1 MSIRKIFVSVIA
13 VCILALSVSSCMAG
27 AEEHIDVK
35 ISVSDVPMSN
45 DKVLIRKDILFARYD
60 AWPQADLKMD
70 IYSPSDS
77 GSDPGSDSGNAKHP
91 AVILIPGGCWIT
103 APKSAWSQ
111 MCMKLAENNFIAA
124 GIEYRVIGAA
134 DYTEI
139 IGDVKAAVRYL
150 RAHADELHI
159 DSNKIAVM
167 GASAGGYLA
176 VMLGV
181 TGNTDKFTFGDNL
194 NQSSKVQAV
203 IDCFGL
209 TDLTRTA
216 DDYSDEKKELYYS
229 PSSFLS
235 IFVNGVSGYK
245 NRKGGSIRDNH
256 DTAEDSNPL
265 NYIGKDTPPFLIF
278 HGDNDKTVSLSQ
290 SKILHDALT
299 QKGIDSSFYIINGG
313 EHDAVYFHQPEI
325 VKIITDFLN
334 RVLK

>member
-1 MSIRKIFVSVIA
+1 MSRKIFVSLVT
-13 VCILALSVSSCMAG
+13 VFLLALSISSCMAG
-27 AEEHIDVK
+27 VEEHIDVK

-70 IYSPSDS
+70 IYSPSD
-77 GSDPGSDSGNAKHP
+77 NAKHP

-159 DSNKIAVM
+159 DANKIAVM

-194 NQSSKVQAV
+194 NQSSNVQAV

-216 DDYSDEKKELYYS
+216 DDYSDDKKELYYS
-229 PSSFLS
+229 PSSFIS
-235 IFVNGVSGYK
+235 IFVNGVAGYK

-256 DTAEDSNPL
+256 ERAEDANPL
-265 NYIGKDTPPFLIF
+265 NYISKDTPPFLIF
-278 HGDNDKTVSLSQ
+278 QTE
-290 SKILHDALT
+290 
-299 QKGIDSSFYIINGG
+299 KGIDSSFYIINGG
-313 EHDAVYFHQPEI
+313 EHEAAYFHQPEI

>member
-1 MSIRKIFVSVIA
+1 MRIRKIVVSVIA
-13 VCILALSVSSCMAG
+13 VCILAMSVSVCMAG
-27 AEEHIDVK
+27 VEEHIDVK

-60 AWPQADLKMD
+60 TWPQADLKMD
-70 IYSPSDS
+70 IYSPSAS
-77 GSDPGSDSGNAKHP
+77 ENAKHP

-159 DSNKIAVM
+159 DANKIAVM

-194 NQSSKVQAV
+194 NHGSNVQAV
-203 IDCFGL
+203 IDCFGP

-245 NRKGGSIRDNH
+245 DRKGGSIRDNH
-256 DTAEDSNPL
+256 ERAEDANPL
-265 NYIGKDTPPFLIF
+265 NYISKDTPPFLIF
-278 HGDNDKTVSLSQ
+278 HGDSDKTVSLSQ

-299 QKGIDSSFYIINGG
+299 EKGIDSSFYIINGG
-313 EHDAVYFHQPEI
+313 EHDAAYFHQPQV
-325 VKIITDFLN
+325 VKIITDFLK

>member
-1 MSIRKIFVSVIA
+1 MSMRKIVVSVIA
-13 VCILALSVSSCMAG
+13 VCILAMSVSVCMAG
-27 AEEHIDVK
+27 VEEHIDVK
-35 ISVSDVPMSN
+35 ISASDVPMSN

-77 GSDPGSDSGNAKHP
+77 VSDSVSDSGNAKHP

-150 RAHADELHI
+150 RAHADEMNI
-159 DSNKIAVM
+159 DENKIAVI

-181 TGNTDKFTFGDNL
+181 TGNTGKFTFGDNL

-216 DDYSDEKKELYYS
+216 DDLTDEKKKLYAS
-229 PSSFLS
+229 PSSFIS
-235 IFVNGVSGYK
+235 VFVNGIAGYK
-245 NRKGGSIRDNH
+245 NKKGGSIL
-256 DTAEDSNPL
+256 DTHETAKDSNPL
-265 NYIGKDTPPFLIF
+265 NYIDKDTPPFLIF
-278 HGDNDKTVSLSQ
+278 HGDKDKTVSLSQ
-290 SKILHDALT
+290 SKILHEALT
-299 QKGIDSSFYIINGG
+299 EKGIDSSFYIINGG
-313 EHDAVYFHQPEI
+313 EHDTVYFHQPN
-325 VKIITDFLN
+325 VFKIITDFLN
-334 RVLK
+334 RVLR